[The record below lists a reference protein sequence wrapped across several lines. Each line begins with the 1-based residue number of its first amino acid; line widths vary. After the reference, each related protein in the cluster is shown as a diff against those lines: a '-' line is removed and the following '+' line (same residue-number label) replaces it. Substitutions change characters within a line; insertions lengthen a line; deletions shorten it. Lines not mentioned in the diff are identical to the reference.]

1 MWKKENIKRHIILYS
16 VILSITLLSTIRWS
30 YSSLSEEEIK
40 AKYKFFQPVID
51 KLIAENI
58 DSSFVYA
65 LLSDPNTKFNEK
77 YVKINVTGY
86 LKKPDYSGFYNDNS
100 LNKSLE
106 FLNKNLDKLKDCE
119 DKYNVPKEVITAIIW
134 VETKHGDYL
143 GNNHIPS
150 VYLSTAL
157 ASQEEYIDL
166 NKKTLREDFTGTD
179 SELVELDKKIEKRAV
194 KKAKWALNELKSL
207 HKIHSKGQID
217 ILALRGSWA
226 GAFGLSQFLP
236 SSYLRCAVDGNGDN
250 IIDLFTV
257 DDAIHSVA
265 NYLKLAGWKSN
276 LKSQEKAVHSY
287 NNSNEYVN
295 AVLKLSKKIKSAE
308 KSNSE

>member
-1 MWKKENIKRHIILYS
+1 MCKKENIKRQIILYS

-51 KLIAENI
+51 KLISDDI
-58 DSSFVYA
+58 DSSFIYA

-106 FLNKNLDKLKDCE
+106 FLNNNLDKLIACE
-119 DKYNVPKEVITAIIW
+119 EKYNVAKEVITAIIW

-143 GNNHIPS
+143 GNDHIPS

-166 NKKTLREDFTGTD
+166 NKKTMRKDFTGTD
-179 SELVELDKKIEKRAV
+179 SELVELDRKIEKRAV

-207 HKIHSKGQID
+207 HKIHSKGKID

-257 DDAIHSVA
+257 EDAIYSVA
-265 NYLKLAGWKSN
+265 NYLKMAGWKSN
-276 LKSQEKAVHSY
+276 TRSQEKAVYSY
-287 NNSNEYVN
+287 NNSNDYVN
-295 AVLKLSKKIKSAE
+295 AVLKLTQKIKSAE